1 MLRDLADDTKT
12 PTAAG
17 TSAGR
22 ETAPVYADA
31 LDVANTLEPDGPV
44 FCYSAQALERQM
56 HVFMAGFPGEVT
68 YAVKANPSPE
78 IIRTLSRQGMT
89 TFDVASPAE
98 MTLVRTEA
106 PEAGLHYH
114 NPVKSRD
121 EIAQAY
127 HRFGIRHFAVD
138 DEAELHKLAS
148 TIADRSAV
156 EAVIRFRSGKNRA
169 VHDFSTKFGAEP
181 DHAAGLLKLANDLG
195 FELALTFHPG
205 SQCLDARSYVENI
218 EAAGEICRK
227 AGLKIGRLNVGGG
240 FPVAYPGEA
249 VPPLAEFF
257 SAISDTATGVFGPN
271 HPALVAEPGRAL
283 VAGCTSLLARVKH
296 RRPHNDDLFL
306 NDGIYG
312 AFMELTQAPVDLPVR
327 AIRNGRVLEGPKQA
341 FTLYGP
347 TCDPLDRLPNP
358 FVLPANVA
366 DGDWIEF
373 GMVGAYGAATV
384 TRFNGYGAIPG
395 VAVGTVV
402 S

>member
-12 PTAAG
+12 ATAPG

-22 ETAPVYADA
+22 EKAPVYADA
-31 LDVANTLEPDGPV
+31 LDVANTLTPDGPV
-44 FCYSAQALERQM
+44 FCYSAQALERQTHM
-56 HVFMAGFPGEVT
+56 FMAGFSGEVT

-127 HRFGIRHFAVD
+127 HRFGIRHFAAD

-169 VHDFSTKFGAEP
+169 MHDFSTKFGAEP
-181 DHAAGLLKLANDLG
+181 DHAAGLLKLADDLG

-240 FPVAYPGEA
+240 FSRWP
-249 VPPLAEFF
+249 
-257 SAISDTATGVFGPN
+257 I
-271 HPALVAEPGRAL
+271 RA
-283 VAGCTSLLARVKH
+283 
-296 RRPHNDDLFL
+296 RRFP
-306 NDGIYG
+306 
-312 AFMELTQAPVDLPVR
+312 
-327 AIRNGRVLEGPKQA
+327 
-341 FTLYGP
+341 
-347 TCDPLDRLPNP
+347 RLPSSSPPSQTRRSGCLEKNTRPWSPNP
-358 FVLPANVA
+358 AGRWLPAA
-366 DGDWIEF
+366 RPCWRGSST
-373 GMVGAYGAATV
+373 AARIMTTCSSMTV
-384 TRFNGYGAIPG
+384 STAPSWN
-395 VAVGTVV
+395 
-402 S
+402 